1 MPKHAL
7 ETEQIFDER
16 TDMSKNRAS
25 KVSDT
30 ADGRKF
36 YVSAQLRK
44 QHMDKLISKANDWD
58 IHITR
63 LS

>member
-1 MPKHAL
+1 
-7 ETEQIFDER
+7 
-16 TDMSKNRAS
+16 MSKNRAS
-25 KVSDT
+25 KVFNT